1 MGCGSSTVADG
12 AQGRDQAAVRSP
24 PSDHRPASRT
34 AHAEEGAV
42 GVQELGPAAHGER
55 LQERGPAVSKM
66 DLDLL
71 LQVGRDTLRLQF
83 WDFGGQDTFY
93 GLYPM
98 YITRAGVYMV
108 VFNMQWLLPAIDGN
122 AQRHRCSACNG
133 NAEHHLEFLEFWLNN
148 IALHAVDPE
157 DGIDPGSLPAIVLAG
172 THKDQVPDLL
182 DQEKISDLLNERL
195 SHLVAWGRVIRCEVA
210 QGASGKSTSYYW
222 ALDNPR
228 GLEDPMCVELQRKVG
243 GVVGEEKYVQ
253 YEVPFVWLKA
263 LERMQTE
270 VNSDGVVELDDV
282 HVLAR
287 EVGMMPVDADGAAE
301 EEAVRAMLRLFN
313 NLGQVTFHEEDAL
326 NRFVIMNPAEF
337 LVAPASRVM
346 CQVSHRTHP

>member
-1 MGCGSSTVADG
+1 MADG
-12 AQGRDQAAVRSP
+12 AQGRSP
-24 PSDHRPASRT
+24 PSDHRPVSPT
-34 AHAEEGAV
+34 AHAEEPDAVASDHRPASPTAHAEEPDAV
-42 GVQELGPAAHGER
+42 GVQELGPAAHEER

-71 LQVGRDTLRLQF
+71 LQVGRDSLRLQF

-182 DQEKISDLLNERL
+182 DQEKISDLLGERL
-195 SHLVAWGRVIRCEVA
+195 GHLVAWGRVIRCEVA
-210 QGASGKSTSYYW
+210 QGASGKRTSYYW
-222 ALDNPR
+222 ALDNPL
-228 GLEDPMCVELQRKVG
+228 GLQDPMCVELQRKVG
-243 GVVGEEKYVQ
+243 EVVGEEKYVQ
-253 YEVPFVWLKA
+253 YEVPFVWLQA

-270 VNSDGVVELDDV
+270 VNSDGVIELDDV

-287 EVGMMPVDADGAAE
+287 EVGMMMYVCIY
-301 EEAVRAMLRLFN
+301 MYIYICIYIHIYIYIYSN
-313 NLGQVTFHEEDAL
+313 I
-326 NRFVIMNPAEF
+326 FVNIY
-337 LVAPASRVM
+337 
-346 CQVSHRTHP
+346 T